1 MAKGDQPISSE
12 QLEKTAD
19 PKRILL
25 AINPNAAFAKK
36 DKATRGSRA
45 AETLRSI
52 GHEVE
57 ELVEASYIRLE
68 EAITRKLPD
77 AEVLVVAG
85 GDGMM
90 HLGVNRAIAA
100 GKPLGLIPAG
110 TGNDASRIL
119 EISQDPVA
127 ASLQIDNA
135 LRNGSR
141 MVDTLRITG
150 EGFERYAFGMLSAGF
165 DALVNERANIMHRPK
180 GPSRYTLAMLAEMAK
195 LRPRKYRYILD
206 GVAHE
211 TDAILIAVSNNQY
224 VGGGMRFV
232 PHAEVDDGQLEVF
245 VLKPLSRTRL
255 LSVFPSVF
263 SGKHVKY
270 TELVEFHSGT
280 EVTVEAEDIVGY
292 ADGER
297 LDSLPLTVK
306 VMPSSLEML
315 A

>member
-1 MAKGDQPISSE
+1 MAKGDQPISSK

-36 DKATRGSRA
+36 DKASRGRRA

-68 EAITRKLPD
+68 EAITRKLPNAD
-77 AEVLVVAG
+77 VLVVAG

-119 EISQDPVA
+119 EISQDPVV

-135 LRNGSR
+135 FRNGSR

-150 EGFERYAFGMLSAGF
+150 KGFERYAFGMLSAGF

-180 GPSRYTLAMLAEMAK
+180 GPSRYTLAMLAELAQLK
-195 LRPRKYRYILD
+195 PRKYKFTID
-206 GVAHE
+206 GETRE
-211 TDAILIAVSNNQY
+211 TDAILIAVSNNQFC
-224 VGGGMRFV
+224 GGGMRFV
-232 PHAEVDDGQLEVF
+232 PHAKVDDGQIEVF
-245 VLKPLSRTRL
+245 VLKPLGRAKF
-255 LSVFPSVF
+255 LSIFPKVF
-263 SGKHVKY
+263 SGRHV
-270 TELVEFHSGT
+270 EHEDLVEFFSGT
-280 EVTVEAEDIVGY
+280 EVSVEAEDIVGY

-306 VMPSSLEML
+306 VMSASLEML
-315 A
+315 V

>member
-1 MAKGDQPISSE
+1 MAKGDQAISSE

-68 EAITRKLPD
+68 EAISRKLPD
-77 AEVLVVAG
+77 ADVLVVAG

-100 GKPLGLIPAG
+100 AKPLGLIPAG

-119 EISQDPVA
+119 EISQDPVV

-141 MVDTLRITG
+141 LVDTLRITG

-165 DALVNERANIMHRPK
+165 DALVNERANIMHSPK
-180 GPSRYTLAMLAEMAK
+180 GPSRYTLAMLAELAQLK
-195 LRPRKYRYILD
+195 PRKYKFTVD
-206 GVAHE
+206 GETRE
-211 TDAILIAVSNNQY
+211 TDAILIAVSNNQFC
-224 VGGGMRFV
+224 GGGMRFV
-232 PHAEVDDGQLEVF
+232 PHAQVDDGQIEVF
-245 VLKPLSRTRL
+245 VLKPLGRAKF
-255 LSVFPSVF
+255 LSIFPKVF
-263 SGKHVKY
+263 SGRHV
-270 TELVEFHSGT
+270 EHADLVEFFRGT
-280 EVTVEAEDIVGY
+280 EVSVEASDIVGY

-315 A
+315 V